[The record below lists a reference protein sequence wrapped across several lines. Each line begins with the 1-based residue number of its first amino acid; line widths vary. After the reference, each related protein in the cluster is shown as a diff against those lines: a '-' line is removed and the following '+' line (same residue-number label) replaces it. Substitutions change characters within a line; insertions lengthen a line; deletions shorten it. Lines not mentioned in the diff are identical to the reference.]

1 MYRQKHRQLGSGS
14 ASTQREREN
23 GERQKC
29 AIFLGEREV
38 RWQCTFR
45 CVCVCVCANKCRFFS
60 FLKKYFEQIKFC
72 FVPREFLYY
81 LTSAIRFTKL
91 GQISAR
97 IPLSLSFSFAHSLCL
112 SCALESRIL
121 RGAGAWDLGV
131 ITVFALLNCFVPQ
144 FQLVTHTSSSK
155 KATLRWRW
163 LRLRRQ
169 LRRDAEGLRCHL
181 LKIRPNAAAALL
193 QINELTFWQVQTIWE
208 KITKRIN

>member
-14 ASTQREREN
+14 ASTRRERKRE
-23 GERQKC
+23 ERQEC
-29 AIFLGEREV
+29 AIFLRE

-45 CVCVCVCANKCRFFS
+45 CVCVQTNVVLFRFSESTLNK
-60 FLKKYFEQIKFC
+60 LK
-72 FVPREFLYY
+72 FVLFRENFLYN

-97 IPLSLSFSFAHSLCL
+97 MPLSLSLSFTHARALSVSLAR
-112 SCALESRIL
+112 SLESRIL

-144 FQLVTHTSSSK
+144 FQLVTHTPAAAAAKRQPCVDADFGSD
-155 KATLRWRW
+155 ATL
-163 LRLRRQ
+163 
-169 LRRDAEGLRCHL
+169 GLRCHL

-193 QINELTFWQVQTIWE
+193 QINELTFWQVQTMWE
-208 KITKRIN
+208 KRQRG